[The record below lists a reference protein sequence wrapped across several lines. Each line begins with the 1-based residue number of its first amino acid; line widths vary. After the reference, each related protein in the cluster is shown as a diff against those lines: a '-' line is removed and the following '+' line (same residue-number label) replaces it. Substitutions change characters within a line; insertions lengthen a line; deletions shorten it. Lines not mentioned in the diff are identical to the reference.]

1 MTRKSST
8 RPSAATSATRGSRWT
23 TPATDRPRCAIKA
36 CEYDLALID
45 LVMPGM
51 DCSAVACGGRGAWAA
66 NAAEQAGLAV
76 LRKAVEIRPEMPTVI
91 ITGHPDVDTAVAA
104 LRLGAADYLGKPI
117 KFAELE
123 VVLQRAT
130 HLRTLRHEKRHVP
143 KAARKIPPPAH
154 PGACLG
160 ELVGDSP
167 ATNEVRRQIREAVE
181 AGCEMV
187 LITGETGT
195 GKDVTAR
202 AIHAQAAAAGDP
214 FVAVSCPAFADS
226 LLESELFGHVKG
238 AFTGATEERAGCFE
252 QANGGTIFL
261 DEAGDLSLPA
271 QAKILRVLETRSLR
285 RVGGAEEISVQVR
298 AIAAT
303 NAPLE
308 ELVQSGRFRRDLFY
322 RLNAYAI
329 HLSPLRQRRADIL
342 PLAEHF
348 LASYAATKGLSLEG
362 FDADAADRLRAYDF
376 PGNAR
381 ELRYLVQRAAMFC
394 RSGRIRAEHLALPA
408 KSGPSRPAPSTSP
421 SSEEQERI
429 LLLGALEAARWNC
442 RQAAQQLGIPYST
455 FRYKMSR
462 LGIRK

>member
-1 MTRKSST
+1 M
-8 RPSAATSATRGSRWT
+8 SAKPLKILLADDEEIVHT
-23 TPATDRPRCAIKA
+23 TISGYLRDAGQQVDDARDGQAALQSIKA
-36 CEYDLALID
+36 CDYDLALID

-51 DCSAVACGGRGAWAA
+51 
-66 NAAEQAGLAV
+66 EGLAV

-91 ITGHPDVDTAVAA
+91 ITGHPGVETAVAA

-117 KFAELE
+117 KLAELE
-123 VVLQRAT
+123 AVLHRVT
-130 HLRTLRHEKRHVP
+130 HLRTLRNDKQHMP
-143 KAARKIPPPAH
+143 KAARKIPLPAR
-154 PGACLG
+154 PRANQG

-167 ATNEVRRQIREAVE
+167 ATSEVRRQIREAVE

-202 AIHAQAAAAGDP
+202 EIHFQAAAAGDP

-322 RLNAYAI
+322 RLNAYSI
-329 HLSPLRQRRADIL
+329 HLLPLRQRREDIL
-342 PLAEHF
+342 PLAEYF
-348 LASYAATKGLSLEG
+348 LGSYAAVKGLPLDG
-362 FDADAADRLRAYDF
+362 FDADAAGKLREYDF

-381 ELRYLVQRAAMFC
+381 ELRYLVERAAMLC
-394 RSGRIRAEHLALPA
+394 RSGRILAEHLALPD
-408 KSGPSRPAPSTSP
+408 KRGPAPSLVSG
-421 SSEEQERI
+421 EEQERT
-429 LLLGALEAARWNC
+429 LLLDALEEARWNC
-442 RQAAQQLGIPYST
+442 RNAAQRLGLPYST
-455 FRYKMSR
+455 LRYKMSR